1 MKTILNIQYIWKV
14 SPQHQNEYIN
24 FHMQKV
30 LQSLQS
36 DFQKQN
42 FLNLRVLVDFIVV
55 HESVEVDAITS
66 VICII
71 FPQWEFSI
79 THPFH
84 NDKVFALIKK
94 IQKFPALCQVLTGI
108 RDRAVNKTA
117 KISTLMKL
125 LFCGRQTIY
134 KINKSNTVRQ
144 IMTSKWKNKAG
155 KACGCFSLMQFW

>member
-1 MKTILNIQYIWKV
+1 MHYFPGSRG
-14 SPQHQNEYIN
+14 SP
-24 FHMQKV
+24 
-30 LQSLQS
+30 S
-36 DFQKQN
+36 
-42 FLNLRVLVDFIVV
+42 
-55 HESVEVDAITS
+55 
-66 VICII
+66 
-71 FPQWEFSI
+71 

-94 IQKFPALCQVLTGI
+94 IQRSALCQVLTGI

-144 IMTSKWKNKAG
+144 IMTSDKKNKAG
-155 KACGCFSLMQFW
+155 KACKVFFSYAILIR